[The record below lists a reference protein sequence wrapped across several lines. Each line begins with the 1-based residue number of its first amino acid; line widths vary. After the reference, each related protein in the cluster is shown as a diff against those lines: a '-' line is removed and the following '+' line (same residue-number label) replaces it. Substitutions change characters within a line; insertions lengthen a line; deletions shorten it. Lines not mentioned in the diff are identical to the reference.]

1 MLSPLDWLRWARSA
15 DAGSAPSKAILYSLV
30 SYADPGGRC
39 WPSAAT
45 LASDACLSVRA
56 ARYALRRLSV
66 AGLIRIESRSGRS
79 SVFVLTPARG
89 ATLARGAPLHEVP
102 PPLHEVQGTPAR
114 GAAELAK
121 ELTTEENSSGSDPSD
136 RVETET
142 EVDTWTR
149 AVDAWSSIHPA
160 SGARLKRSKGL
171 GRMLATRI
179 RSEGLE
185 DVLRV
190 FRWYGWAPV
199 DDRWGSDLPEYLR
212 RRKDLGTLLR
222 PKNFDR
228 YAGFAACWRSAGAP
242 RMALQGSDVGQEAAR
257 GGAAAWASISALPGW
272 LNPSRGPAR
281 VWGSAGRWFLADTEA
296 EHDRRFA
303 ALDAV
308 GGWPAR
314 CQIKAGPAGSWDRKN
329 FSEGWILAY
338 DARSREAA

>member
-1 MLSPLDWLRWARSA
+1 MSPLDWLRWARGS
-15 DAGSAPSKAILYSLV
+15 DAGSAPCKAILYSLV
-30 SYADPGGRC
+30 SYADQAGRC

-45 LASDACLSVRA
+45 LASDACLSDRA
-56 ARYALRRLSV
+56 ARYALKRLAA
-66 AGLIRIESRSGRS
+66 AGLIRIEFRSGRS

-114 GAAELAK
+114 GATELTKELAK
-121 ELTTEENSSGSDPSD
+121 EELSSGSDPSD
-136 RVETET
+136 
-142 EVDTWTR
+142 
-149 AVDAWSSIHPA
+149 VDAWTKAVEVWSSVHPS

-171 GRMLATRI
+171 GRTLATRI
-179 RSEGLE
+179 AAEGLE

-190 FRWYGWAPV
+190 LRWYGWAPR

-222 PKNFDR
+222 PRNFDR
-228 YAGFAACWRSAGAP
+228 YAGFAACWSAAGAP
-242 RMALQGSDVGQEAAR
+242 RMPLGGSDVGEEAVG
-257 GGAAAWASISALPGW
+257 GGAAAWASVSALPGW
-272 LNPSRGPAR
+272 VKPSRGPAR
-281 VWGSAGRWFLADTEA
+281 VWGSAGRWFLADQEA

-314 CQIKAGPAGSWDRKN
+314 CQIKAGPAGDWDRKH
-329 FSEGWILAY
+329 FREGWILAY